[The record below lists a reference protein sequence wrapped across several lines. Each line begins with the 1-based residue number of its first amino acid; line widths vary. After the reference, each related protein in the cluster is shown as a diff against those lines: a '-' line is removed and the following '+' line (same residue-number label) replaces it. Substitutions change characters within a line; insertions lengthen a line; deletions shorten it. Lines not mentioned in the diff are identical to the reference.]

1 MNFKVL
7 VLFLVEVALT
17 SGVLLSKRAFHQPA
31 LLNGVISRT
40 NAVGA
45 AILISLNPYIAN
57 AMETSVT
64 TVGTTLVRTSPV
76 SESLT
81 ASELLQ
87 SDVDFYVA
95 ELKDMS
101 LVLSQVEGIIDNRD
115 YEAVRGVLRQE
126 PLRNLRKTSKALM
139 KYLPSTDTQAK
150 YEKAYQSMLDAVD
163 DLDFK
168 AIQRSRKEGIPKVG
182 VTDTEFQLALKS
194 VISRLDGMIKVAV
207 EI

>member
-17 SGVLLSKRAFHQPA
+17 SGILLSKRAFHQPA

-45 AILISLNPYIAN
+45 AILISMNPYVAN

-64 TVGTTLVRTSPV
+64 AVGTTLVRTSPV

-168 AIQRSRKEGIPKVG
+168 AIQRTRKEGIPKVG